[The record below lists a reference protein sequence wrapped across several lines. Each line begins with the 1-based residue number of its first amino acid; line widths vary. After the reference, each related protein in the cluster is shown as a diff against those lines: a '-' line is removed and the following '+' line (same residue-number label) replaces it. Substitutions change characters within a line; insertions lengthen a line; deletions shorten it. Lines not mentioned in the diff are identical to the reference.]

1 MLVFVL
7 EPSCEGIG
15 VVVNHETP
23 ETDYTL
29 SMTAS
34 DSYDSCGPFDMYDL
48 IKMLKGSGKMWRSTC
63 KKTVPHTLVIEPTA
77 ECRGDD
83 WTVQY
88 LSFKLKGAKKVE
100 IYVDEEKVFSVSYTA
115 TGPIALN
122 RHLTVM
128 KIRAD
133 PLCTACGEEEETPY
147 HFLGKYCARMMVR
160 YSIFGAYLMEGE
172 TSNSFAVRKNLKE
185 VFITFGYI
193 GDAHLAALD
202 WPRRWE
208 A

>member
-1 MLVFVL
+1 ML

-115 TGPIALN
+115 TGPYCA
-122 RHLTVM
+122 
-128 KIRAD
+128 KQ
-133 PLCTACGEEEETPY
+133 TPY
-147 HFLGKYCARMMVR
+147 CYENSCRSTMYCMWRRGGNPISLSGKILCPYD
-160 YSIFGAYLMEGE
+160 G
-172 TSNSFAVRKNLKE
+172 
-185 VFITFGYI
+185 
-193 GDAHLAALD
+193 
-202 WPRRWE
+202 
-208 A
+208 